1 MKSSLPVADR
11 HDPPDILQRND
22 YLSCEDSPDEKSGWP
37 FKINDKHMKLKLAQ
51 IAHARAGD
59 KGNMLTLSLFP
70 FDEKHYE
77 VLCQTVTVE
86 ALQKHF
92 SGIIKGK
99 IIRYELPSLSALQFT
114 CFEALGTGVTTSLR
128 IDAHGK
134 SLSYALLEFE
144 MV

>member
-1 MKSSLPVADR
+1 
-11 HDPPDILQRND
+11 
-22 YLSCEDSPDEKSGWP
+22 
-37 FKINDKHMKLKLAQ
+37 MKLKLAQ

-70 FDEKHYE
+70 FEEKHYDL
-77 VLCQTVTVE
+77 LCQLVTVE

-92 SGIIKGK
+92 SGVIKGK
-99 IIRYELPSLSALQFT
+99 IIRHELPHLFALQFT
-114 CFEALGTGVTTSLR
+114 CYEALGTGVTTSLR

-144 MV
+144 IELA